1 MSQQL
6 KSRGFTLIELLVVIA
21 IIAILAAILFP
32 VFAKAREK
40 ARQTSCTSN
49 MRQVGLGILQYVQDN
64 DEAFPGGVNALGRG
78 WAGEIYPYVK
88 STGVYKCPD
97 DSTAPQANMVQTTL
111 PEVDSP
117 ISYGLNGNLTSRNRW
132 IGPQVTTL
140 AGLNAPANT
149 VSLFEIN
156 GITAPLGVANVVDVR
171 SVVAC
176 GPDGGGDGGW
186 DGGGAALNQN
196 GVGTQKNGVSQY
208 FPQGA
213 HYATGILGNPARTG
227 GANTYDGSPTVSA
240 IKTGR
245 HTDATNFMMADG
257 HVKWIRG
264 TAISTGPNASTS
276 TDAQNG
282 SQAAGTSVTGFAATF
297 SAI

>member
-1 MSQQL
+1 MTQQS
-6 KSRGFTLIELLVVIA
+6 KFRGFTLIELLVVIA

-40 ARQTSCTSN
+40 ARQTTCLSN
-49 MRQVGLGILQYVQDN
+49 EKQLGLGVLQYVQDN

-97 DSTAPQANMVQTTL
+97 DSTSPQANMVQTTVA
-111 PEVDSP
+111 EVDSP
-117 ISYGLNGNLTSRNRW
+117 TSYGLNGNLTSRNRW
-132 IGPQVTTL
+132 VGPQITTL
-140 AGLNAPANT
+140 AGLSAPATT

-156 GITAPLGVANVVDVR
+156 GVTAPLGIANVVDVR

-186 DGGGAALNQN
+186 DGGGNAGNQN
-196 GVGTQKNGVSQY
+196 GVGTQNSSST

-213 HYATGILGNPARTG
+213 HYQTGVLGNPPRTG
-227 GANTYDGSPTVSA
+227 GNATYDGSPTASA

-245 HTDATNFMMADG
+245 HTDAANYLMADG
-257 HVKWIRG
+257 HAKWLRG
-264 TAISTGPNASTS
+264 TTVSSGPNANTP

-282 SQAAGTSVTGFAATF
+282 SQAAGTAAGGYAATF